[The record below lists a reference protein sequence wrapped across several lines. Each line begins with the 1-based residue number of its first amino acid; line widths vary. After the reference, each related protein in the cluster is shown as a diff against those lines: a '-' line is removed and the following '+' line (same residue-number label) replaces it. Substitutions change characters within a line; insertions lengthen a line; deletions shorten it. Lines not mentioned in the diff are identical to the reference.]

1 MERIKLREQ
10 ISKSPTVCINKHS
23 MLWDYVLTGKTL
35 VVRVKYFK
43 EAVCLDKKETYTT
56 DEIKE
61 FTRM

>member
-1 MERIKLREQ
+1 
-10 ISKSPTVCINKHS
+10 